1 MNEIVNVMRLGK
13 ILCVCS
19 LIVIFLAAGC
29 APVPVKKEEIPPVM
43 PKPAAPKE
51 EVKTDLEKRLE
62 AARLQLQIAE
72 EAFKQGRFDD
82 AMTLYEDV
90 LKTISW
96 GEEAFLSRLRRGE
109 IFVARGQYDDAIKEM
124 KLIPMRFEK
133 DPIYYNALYNLAL
146 SYSRLGKYDLSERF
160 LKESKEG
167 KITVKRKMEIEI
179 LEGDN
184 RKGTGDYN
192 DALVRYTKALKRK
205 PEKSL
210 EAHIKGAV
218 EEIIEERLS
227 IEELADAK
235 GRYRKGYPSGYI
247 LYTLASHYFEREEID
262 EAKIVLDAFI
272 DRYRG
277 HEYYERGEELLQ
289 RLIEIGLVDRYAI
302 GCILPLTGK
311 YATFGNRTLDAII
324 FATGIFDPEGEGP
337 PPIKLIIEDSK
348 SDPAAARE
356 AVTRLVNE
364 ERVIGIIGPLGSAT
378 ALEAAKEAENM
389 GVPIITLTQK
399 EDITDIGD
407 YIFRNFIT
415 SEMQVRTL
423 VRYSVQNLGMNSFA
437 ILYPRDNYGT
447 KMMNLFW
454 DEAIKAGG
462 EIRGVESYKSD
473 QTDFSKEIK
482 SIAGIKYT
490 EKGTQSEKE
499 PQPTIDFDALFIPD
513 SYTRISMI
521 APQLAFYNVTDIQL
535 LGTNSWNSPK
545 LLEGDGDFLEGSIF
559 VDGFF
564 PNTFYPAVR
573 DFIDRFYVAFGREPK
588 DMEALAY
595 DATRI
600 MVDIMKEGD
609 IRVRRDLK
617 EGLGNLE
624 DYPGITGRT
633 SFTETGDVEKSL
645 YVLMVRGNEII
656 QIQ

>member
-13 ILCVCS
+13 FLCVCS

-29 APVPVKKEEIPPVM
+29 APVPVKIEEIPPVT
-43 PKPAAPKE
+43 PTPAAPKE

-90 LKTISW
+90 LKKISW

-109 IFVARGQYDDAIKEM
+109 IFAARKQYDSAIKEM
-124 KLIPMRFEK
+124 KLIPKRFEK

-146 SYSRLGKYDLSERF
+146 SYSRLGKYDISERF
-160 LKESKEG
+160 LKESREG
-167 KITVKRKMEIEI
+167 KLTARRKMEIEI

-184 RKGTGDYN
+184 RKGTGDYY
-192 DALVRYTKALKRK
+192 DALVRYMKALKRK
-205 PEKSL
+205 PGESP

-235 GRYRKGYPSGYI
+235 ERYRKGYPAGYI
-247 LYTLASHYFEREEID
+247 LYKLGRAYFEEDKTDR
-262 EAKIVLDAFI
+262 AKAALDTFI
-272 DRYRG
+272 DRYVG
-277 HEYYERGEELLQ
+277 HEYYREGEELRQ
-289 RLIEIGLVDRYAI
+289 RLIEIGLVDSYAI
-302 GCILPLTGK
+302 GCILPLTGR
-311 YATFGNRTLDAII
+311 YATFGNRALDAII
-324 FATGIFDPEGEGP
+324 FATGIFDSEGES
-337 PPIKLIIEDSK
+337 PIKLIIEDSK
-348 SDPAAARE
+348 SDPTTTRE
-356 AVTRLVNE
+356 AVARLVNE
-364 ERVIGIIGPLGSAT
+364 NRVIGIIGPMGSAT

-389 GVPIITLTQK
+389 GVPIITLTQR

-407 YIFRNFIT
+407 YIFRSSIT
-415 SEMQVRTL
+415 SEMQIRTL

-437 ILYPRDNYGT
+437 ILYPRDNYGA

-473 QTDFSKEIK
+473 QTDFGKEIK

-490 EKGTQSEKE
+490 EKGTQSKKE
-499 PQPTIDFDALFIPD
+499 PQPTIDFDPLFIPD
-513 SYTRISMI
+513 SYARISMI
-521 APQLAFYNVTDIQL
+521 APQLAFYNVTEIQL
-535 LGTNSWNSPK
+535 LGTNSWNSSK
-545 LLEGDGDFLEGSIF
+545 LLEGDSEFLEGSIF

-564 PNTFYPAVR
+564 PNTFYPEVR
-573 DFIDRFYVAFGREPK
+573 DFIDRFYVAFSREPK

-600 MVDIMKEGD
+600 MVDIMKKGD
-609 IRVRRDLK
+609 IRVRRNLK